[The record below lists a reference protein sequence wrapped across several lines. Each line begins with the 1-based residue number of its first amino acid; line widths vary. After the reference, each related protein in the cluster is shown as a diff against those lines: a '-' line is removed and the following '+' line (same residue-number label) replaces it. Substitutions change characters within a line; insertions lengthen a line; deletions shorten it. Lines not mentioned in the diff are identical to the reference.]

1 MHTPISFFGTKMN
14 TIAGKQTLAIEGLHV
29 RDLRKQ
35 VDSLKEFIS
44 TLPISPLITRWDNL
58 LRDTSDSYFFTAFS
72 EILSVQSL
80 IQQNWTCHGYSADEK
95 AIVMHD
101 PSESIHHLLC
111 IPILSNQDL
120 QEQKEHKETLIQS
133 LNALNSP
140 YQIGLI
146 IRTPLPNN
154 IDWNELCTG
163 LGKWLYLP
171 NTVPRSFAYMRK
183 PNPRLSLE
191 FGVIMEKSPEEPNV
205 LFTIQ
210 PFRSPIEWKQ
220 IYSQIQEYLSSQ
232 KTDIPKVISVV
243 SNHHSSIT
251 NNHLLSL
258 LYGPLASMSGPTEN
272 RSYTFDD
279 TLIPGLF
286 KENADGN
293 VQSLIRF
300 YPTENQHFQSQSF
313 LNPHT
318 QTGNYPSPYFCNA
331 KDTFSDGENIFQWCN
346 QP

>member
-1 MHTPISFFGTKMN
+1 MS
-14 TIAGKQTLAIEGLHV
+14 TIAGKQTLSIEGLHI

-44 TLPISPLITRWDNL
+44 TLPNTPLITRWDNL

-72 EILSVQSL
+72 EILSVRSL
-80 IQQNWTCHGYSADEK
+80 IQKQWTCQGASTDEK

-101 PSESIHHLLC
+101 SAGNPHHLFC
-111 IPILSNQDL
+111 IPVLSNQDL
-120 QEQKEHKETLIQS
+120 QEQNKQKQTLIKS

-140 YQIGLI
+140 YQLGLI
-146 IRTPLPNN
+146 IRAPLPNN

-171 NTVPRSFAYMRK
+171 NTAPGSFAYMRK

-191 FGVIMEKSPEEPNV
+191 FGVVMEKSPQDSNV
-205 LFTIQ
+205 LFSIQ

-220 IYSQIQEYLSSQ
+220 IHSHIQECLAAQ
-232 KTDIPKVISVV
+232 KTEIPKIFSIV
-243 SNHHSSIT
+243 SNHNSSIT

-258 LYGPLASMSGPTEN
+258 LYGPLASMSGSKED

-286 KENADGN
+286 KENEAQN
-293 VQSLIRF
+293 VQSFIRF
-300 YPTENQHFQSQSF
+300 YPGENNLFQSQSF
-313 LNPHT
+313 LNPNT
-318 QTGNYPSPYFCNA
+318 QTDHYPTPYFCNA
-331 KDTFSDGENIFQWCN
+331 EQSSADTDNIFQWCN